1 MNSISIHLITFACEQ
16 ETQSLLGTNYVR
28 FHDDV
33 QIEALGQAQDEAP
46 CLSKLLF
53 YWVNPLIEKGLS
65 GNLKAIDDLFDLPES
80 LSINNT
86 AERLQKA
93 LTSTVSLFRS
103 LHRVFGLEFYAIGL
117 LRFSADMLGFTGP
130 LLLSSL
136 LSQESNDNNN
146 QTETDLKSYAYAFGL
161 FATALLGEIKI
172 MEIKISWKCQ
182 FIY

>member
-1 MNSISIHLITFACEQ
+1 M
-16 ETQSLLGTNYVR
+16 R

-46 CLSKLLF
+46 WLSKLLF

-65 GNLKAIDDLFDLPES
+65 GNLKTIDDLFDLPES

-86 AERLQKA
+86 AERLQRA
-93 LTSTVSLFRS
+93 LTTTISLFRS

-130 LLLSSL
+130 LLLSRL
-136 LSQESNDNNN
+136 LSQETNN

-161 FATALLGEIKI
+161 FATALMGEIKLN
-172 MEIKISWKCQ
+172 WKCQ
-182 FIY
+182 FT